1 MKNLNQLS
9 NCILFEKYSKE
20 IAYFNDNYKKYDI
33 NKNMLFYRIK
43 SIKNRSVVSFL
54 IKNHFSINY
63 ATDNTYD
70 YFKKY
75 KCLIVGLY
83 VDSIIDSNVYYILEI
98 TNTKNNEITNIH
110 IPIEYVGKGNKINW
124 KKEKENE

>member
-9 NCILFEKYSKE
+9 NCILFEKYAKE
-20 IAYFNDNYKKYDI
+20 IACFNDNYKKYDI

-43 SIKNRSVVSFL
+43 SIKNRSVFSFL

-63 ATDNTYD
+63 ATDNVNSY
-70 YFKKY
+70 YEKY

>member
-9 NCILFEKYSKE
+9 NCILFEKYAKE
-20 IAYFNDNYKKYDI
+20 IACFNDNYKKYDI

-43 SIKNRSVVSFL
+43 SIKNRSVFSFL

-63 ATDNTYD
+63 ATDNVNSY
-70 YFKKY
+70 YEKY

-83 VDSIIDSNVYYILEI
+83 VDSNVYYVLEI

-110 IPIEYVGKGNKINW
+110 IPFEYVGKGNKINW

>member
-1 MKNLNQLS
+1 MKNLHQLS

-83 VDSIIDSNVYYILEI
+83 VDSNADSNVYYILEI
-98 TNTKNNEITNIH
+98 TNTKNNEISNIH

>member
-1 MKNLNQLS
+1 MKNLHQLS

-43 SIKNRSVVSFL
+43 SIKNRSVFSFL
-54 IKNHFSINY
+54 VKNHFSINY
-63 ATDNTYD
+63 ATDNVNS
-70 YFKKY
+70 YFEKY

-83 VDSIIDSNVYYILEI
+83 IDSNVYYVLEI

-110 IPIEYVGKGNKINW
+110 IPFEYVGKGNKINW

>member
-98 TNTKNNEITNIH
+98 TNTKNNEISNIH

>member
-1 MKNLNQLS
+1 MKNLHQLS

-83 VDSIIDSNVYYILEI
+83 VDLNVDSNVYYILEI
-98 TNTKNNEITNIH
+98 TNTKNNEISNIH